1 MKMMPPGRYY
11 ELNGVPWPDDPE
23 CGSKK
28 DRMKKM
34 LEPNEQGDEFVL
46 SLASNLMEVYIVYY
60 HLYYSPII
68 DHSASKAVTRGVT
81 NKIKYFTEIIRIRP
95 VLECEVS

>member
-1 MKMMPPGRYY
+1 MRSLIRFRAFQNMKMMPPGRYY

-34 LEPNEQGDEFVL
+34 LEPNE
-46 SLASNLMEVYIVYY
+46 
-60 HLYYSPII
+60 
-68 DHSASKAVTRGVT
+68 
-81 NKIKYFTEIIRIRP
+81 
-95 VLECEVS
+95 